1 MEFWRHYM
9 TLKRRWRIIALVV
22 VLCAGAVLVWS
33 RTTPQQYEAV
43 AVLREQRPVGEMATE
58 IYPVR
63 ALMNDP
69 VLRLQNLAQIVSSN
83 TVISKTVDDLQFIRP
98 GVLQGD
104 TPMERMMNFASKVR
118 VEPIPNTE
126 FLRVRLRDAEP
137 QNALTAVSILVAK
150 ATERYN
156 ELTQGTVRSERERIE
171 NELLPA
177 AKADLD
183 AKRKALADYKLA
195 NRISGDLAFQTQV
208 LVQRAAQ
215 YRANLDQATVE
226 MEEARARRIA
236 AEQELK
242 SQYAKNEYEEM
253 QRVMATNPVLEQ
265 LRIDLARAQAS
276 LQKELQTK
284 AERHPDVVALK
295 AQVAEIESRMRL
307 ESEQILNSQTRSR
320 NPIRDAALQAYIT
333 ARVAEEAAAKRAQA
347 YAEPLRRALA
357 ELADMP
363 RKEAGVARL
372 ELAARTAEQTYN
384 LYLQKLDEARAKERG
399 AQTAT
404 LVLLDP
410 PQIFIVPKQTWLRVA
425 LALLLSLILASS
437 VVLLLGQLDTSVR
450 TPEEAERL
458 LKLPVFAVIPQMKPS
473 ELNHLG
479 QQNGFTSVGAL
490 YQILSTNL
498 WYASRQMHGSAVVIA
513 SAEPGAGRS
522 TTAANLAITLARDGA
537 RVLLVD
543 GDMRQPTLHTRFGV
557 DNSQGLANVLAGQKE
572 IQEVA
577 VPTMIDGLILI
588 PAGSAADNPV
598 RLLRSPAMEQ
608 FVERTTR
615 LADFVIFDSPAGVV
629 FADSTLIAAHVKNVI
644 IVHAAGKPSRG
655 AEAEFHARLE
665 QVGANLI
672 GAVLNKVRPEDSR
685 GAYYYKRAYRELA
698 LHQSSA
704 RALPRG

>member
-9 TLKRRWRIIALVV
+9 ILKRRWRIIALVV
-22 VLCAGAVLVWS
+22 VLCTGAVLMWS
-33 RTTPQQYEAV
+33 RSSPQQYEAV
-43 AVLREQRPVGEMATE
+43 AVLREQRPVGETTTE
-58 IYPVR
+58 IFPSRILV
-63 ALMNDP
+63 NDP
-69 VLRLQNLAQIVSSN
+69 VLRQQNLLQMVVSNTVLGRTVSELQVIRPGILKGDTPPEQIVS
-83 TVISKTVDDLQFIRP
+83 F
-98 GVLQGD
+98 GD
-104 TPMERMMNFASKVR
+104 KVR
-118 VEPIPNTE
+118 AEPIPNTE
-126 FLRVRLRDAEP
+126 YLRVRLRDTDP
-137 QNALTAVSILVAK
+137 QNALVALSVLMAK

-156 ELTQGTVRSERERIE
+156 ELTQGSLRTERERIE
-171 NELLPA
+171 NDLLPRA
-177 AKADLD
+177 RADLE

-215 YRANLDQATVE
+215 YRANYDQAMVE

-242 SQYAKNEYEEM
+242 SQYARNEYEEM
-253 QRVMATNPVLEQ
+253 QRIMATNPVLQQ
-265 LRIDLARAQAS
+265 LRIDLARAQAE

-284 AERHPDVVALK
+284 AERHPDVVSLK
-295 AQVAEIESRMRL
+295 AQIAEIEARMRT
-307 ESEQILNSQTRSR
+307 ESEQILNSQTRAR
-320 NPIRDAALQAYIT
+320 NPIRDSALQAYIS

-384 LYLQKLDEARAKERG
+384 LYLQKLEEARARERG
-399 AQTAT
+399 AQAAT

-410 PQIFIVPKQTWLRVA
+410 PQVFVVPKQTGLKTA

-458 LKLPVFAVIPQMKPS
+458 LKLPVFAVIPLMKPNA
-473 ELNHLG
+473 LDK
-479 QQNGFTSVGAL
+479 QDGFTPIGAS

-498 WYASRQMHGSAVVIA
+498 WYASRQMQGSAVVIA
-513 SAEPGAGRS
+513 SAEPNVGRS

-557 DNSQGLANVLAGQKE
+557 DNSLGLADVLAGEKSIE
-572 IQEVA
+572 DVA
-577 VPTMIDGLILI
+577 VPTMVEGLVLI
-588 PAGSAADNPV
+588 PAGSSPSNPV
-598 RLLRSPAMEQ
+598 KLLRSPMMEQ
-608 FVERTTR
+608 FIERTTR
-615 LADFVIFDSPAGVV
+615 LADFVIFDSPAGAI

-644 IVHAAGKPSRG
+644 IVHAAGQPSRG

-665 QVGANLI
+665 QVGTNLI
-672 GAVLNKVRPEDSR
+672 GAVLNKVRPEDSL
-685 GAYYYKRAYRELA
+685 GVYYYRRAYRELA
-698 LHQSSA
+698 LRQSAS

>member
-9 TLKRRWRIIALVV
+9 ILKRRWRIIALVV
-22 VLCAGAVLVWS
+22 MVCAGAVLVWS

-63 ALMNDP
+63 ALINDP
-69 VLRLQNLAQIVSSN
+69 ILRLQNLAQIVSSN
-83 TVISKTVDDLQFIRP
+83 TVISKTVEDLQVLRP
-98 GVLQGD
+98 SVLQGD
-104 TPMERMMNFASKVR
+104 TPPDRVVAFSEKVR

-126 FLRVRLRDAEP
+126 FLRVRLRDPDP
-137 QNALTAVSILVAK
+137 QSALTALSVLVAK

-156 ELTQGTVRSERERIE
+156 ELTQGTVRTERERIE

-195 NRISGDLAFQTQV
+195 NRISGDLTFQTQV

-236 AEQELK
+236 AEQELR
-242 SQYAKNEYEEM
+242 SQYAKNEYEEL

-295 AQVAEIESRMRL
+295 AQIAEIESRMRL

-347 YAEPLRRALA
+347 YAEPLRRVLA
-357 ELADMP
+357 DLADMP
-363 RKEAGVARL
+363 RKEASLARL
-372 ELAARTAEQTYN
+372 ELDARTAEQTYN

-410 PQIFIVPKQTWLRVA
+410 PQVFIVPKQTGLKVA
-425 LALLLSLILASS
+425 LALLLSLLLASS

-458 LKLPVFAVIPQMKPS
+458 LKLPVFAVIPLMKPNA
-473 ELNHLG
+473 LDK
-479 QQNGFTSVGAL
+479 QDGFTPIGAS

-498 WYASRQMHGSAVVIA
+498 WYASRQMQGSAVVIA
-513 SAEPGAGRS
+513 SAEPNVGRS

-543 GDMRQPTLHTRFGV
+543 GDMRQPTLHARFGV
-557 DNSQGLANVLAGQKE
+557 DNSQGLADVLDGKRQIE
-572 IQEVA
+572 DVA
-577 VPTMIDGLILI
+577 VPTMVDGLILI
-588 PAGSAADNPV
+588 PAGSTADNPV
-598 RLLRSPAMEQ
+598 RLLRSAAMEQ

-615 LADFVIFDSPAGVV
+615 LADFVIFDSPAGAI

-644 IVHAAGKPSRG
+644 IVHAAGQPSRG

-665 QVGANLI
+665 QVGANLV

-685 GAYYYKRAYRELA
+685 GVYYYRRAYRELA
-698 LHQSSA
+698 LRQPSA

>member
-9 TLKRRWRIIALVV
+9 ILKRRWRIIALVV
-22 VLCAGAVLVWS
+22 VLCTGAVLMWS
-33 RTTPQQYEAV
+33 RSAPQQYEAV
-43 AVLREQRPVGEMATE
+43 AVLREQRPVGETTTE
-58 IYPVR
+58 IFPSRV
-63 ALMNDP
+63 LVNDP
-69 VLRLQNLAQIVSSN
+69 VLRQQNLLQMVVSNTVLGRTVSELQVIRPGILKGDTPPEQIVS
-83 TVISKTVDDLQFIRP
+83 F
-98 GVLQGD
+98 GD
-104 TPMERMMNFASKVR
+104 KVR
-118 VEPIPNTE
+118 AEPIPNTE
-126 FLRVRLRDAEP
+126 YLRVRLRDTDP
-137 QNALTAVSILVAK
+137 QNALVALSVLMAK

-156 ELTQGTVRSERERIE
+156 DLTQGSLRTERERIE
-171 NELLPA
+171 NDLLPRA
-177 AKADLD
+177 RADLE

-215 YRANLDQATVE
+215 YRANYDQAMVE

-242 SQYAKNEYEEM
+242 SQYARNEYEEM
-253 QRVMATNPVLEQ
+253 QRIMATNPVLQQ
-265 LRIDLARAQAS
+265 LRIDLARAQAE

-284 AERHPDVVALK
+284 AERHPDVVSLK
-295 AQVAEIESRMRL
+295 AQIAEIEARMRA
-307 ESEQILNSQTRSR
+307 ESEQILNSQTRAR
-320 NPIRDAALQAYIT
+320 NPIRDSALQAYIS

-357 ELADMP
+357 DLADMP

-384 LYLQKLDEARAKERG
+384 LYLQKLEEARARERG
-399 AQTAT
+399 AQAAT

-410 PQIFIVPKQTWLRVA
+410 PQVFVVPKQTGLKTA

-458 LKLPVFAVIPQMKPS
+458 LKLPVFAVIPLMKPNT
-473 ELNHLG
+473 LDK
-479 QQNGFTSVGAL
+479 QDGFTPIGAS

-498 WYASRQMHGSAVVIA
+498 WYASRQMQGSAVVIA
-513 SAEPGAGRS
+513 SAEPNVGRS

-543 GDMRQPTLHTRFGV
+543 GDMRQPTLHSRFGV
-557 DNSQGLANVLAGQKE
+557 DNSLGLADVLAGEKSIE
-572 IQEVA
+572 DVA
-577 VPTMIDGLILI
+577 VPTMIEGLVLI
-588 PAGSAADNPV
+588 PAGSAPNNPV
-598 RLLRSPAMEQ
+598 RLLRSPMMEQ
-608 FVERTTR
+608 FIERTTR
-615 LADFVIFDSPAGVV
+615 LADFVIFDSPAGAI

-644 IVHAAGKPSRG
+644 IVHAAGQPSRG

-685 GAYYYKRAYRELA
+685 GVYYYRRAYRELA
-698 LHQSSA
+698 LRQSAS

>member
-9 TLKRRWRIIALVV
+9 ILKRRWRLIALVV
-22 VLCAGAVLVWS
+22 VLCTGAVLMWS
-33 RTTPQQYEAV
+33 RSSPQEYEAV
-43 AVLREQRPVGEMATE
+43 AVLREQRPVGESSTE
-58 IYPVR
+58 IFPSRILV
-63 ALMNDP
+63 NDP
-69 VLRLQNLAQIVSSN
+69 VLRQQNLLQVVVSN
-83 TVISKTVDDLQFIRP
+83 TVLGRTVSELQAIRP
-98 GVLQGD
+98 GVLEGETPAEQILALGD
-104 TPMERMMNFASKVR
+104 KVHA
-118 VEPIPNTE
+118 EPIPNTE
-126 FLRVRLRDAEP
+126 YLRVRVRDTDP
-137 QNALTAVSILVAK
+137 QNALTALSVLTAK

-156 ELTQGTVRSERERIE
+156 ELTQGFIRSERERIE
-171 NELLPA
+171 NDLLPN
-177 AKADLD
+177 AKADLE

-195 NRISGDLAFQTQV
+195 NRISGDLNFQTQV

-215 YRANLDQATVE
+215 YRANYDQAMVE

-242 SQYAKNEYEEM
+242 SQYARNEYEEL
-253 QRVMATNPVLEQ
+253 QRVMATNPVLQQ
-265 LRIDLARAQAS
+265 LRIDLARAQAE
-276 LQKELQTK
+276 LQKELQIK
-284 AERHPDVVALK
+284 AERHPDVVSLK
-295 AQVAEIESRMRL
+295 AQIAEIEARMRT

-320 NPIRDAALQAYIT
+320 NPIRDSALQAYIT
-333 ARVAEEAAAKRAQA
+333 ARVTEEAAAKRAQA

-357 ELADMP
+357 DLADMP

-384 LYLQKLDEARAKERG
+384 LYLQKLEEARARERG
-399 AQTAT
+399 AQAAT

-410 PQIFIVPKQTWLRVA
+410 PQVFAVPKQTGLKTM

-437 VVLLLGQLDTSVR
+437 IVLLLGQLDTSVR

-458 LKLPVFAVIPQMKPS
+458 LKLPVFAVIPLMKPNV
-473 ELNHLG
+473 LDK
-479 QQNGFTSVGAL
+479 QDGFTPVGAS

-498 WYASRQMHGSAVVIA
+498 WYASRQMQGSAVVIA
-513 SAEPGAGRS
+513 SAEPNVGRS

-543 GDMRQPTLHTRFGV
+543 GDMRQPTLHSRFGV
-557 DNSQGLANVLAGQKE
+557 DNSLGLANVLAGEKSIE
-572 IQEVA
+572 DVA
-577 VPTMIDGLILI
+577 VPTMIEGLVLI
-588 PAGSAADNPV
+588 PAGSSASNPV
-598 RLLRSPAMEQ
+598 RLLRSPLMEQ
-608 FVERTTR
+608 FIERTTR
-615 LADFVIFDSPAGVV
+615 LADFVIFDSPAGAI

-644 IVHAAGKPSRG
+644 IVHAAGQPSRG

-685 GAYYYKRAYRELA
+685 GMYYYRRAYRDLA
-698 LHQSSA
+698 LRQSAS

>member
-1 MEFWRHYM
+1 VEFWRHYM
-9 TLKRRWRIIALVV
+9 ILKRRWRLIALVV

-33 RTTPQQYEAV
+33 RTAPQQYEAV

-63 ALMNDP
+63 ALINDP
-69 VLRLQNLAQIVSSN
+69 VLRLQNLAQLVSSN
-83 TVISKTVDDLQFIRP
+83 TVLSKTVEDLQVLRP
-98 GVLQGD
+98 GMLEGD
-104 TPMERMMNFASKVR
+104 TPAERVIAFGGNVR

-126 FLRVRLRDAEP
+126 FLRVRLRDPDP
-137 QNALTAVSILVAK
+137 QNALTALSVLVAK

-195 NRISGDLAFQTQV
+195 NRISGDLTYQTQV

-242 SQYAKNEYEEM
+242 SQYAKNEYEEF

-265 LRIDLARAQAS
+265 LRIDLARTQAQ

-295 AQVAEIESRMRL
+295 AQIAEIEARMRL

-410 PQIFIVPKQTWLRVA
+410 PQVFAVPKQTGLKVA
-425 LALLLSLILASS
+425 LALLLSLLLASS

-458 LKLPVFAVIPQMKPS
+458 LKLPVFAVIPLMKPNA
-473 ELNHLG
+473 LDK
-479 QQNGFTSVGAL
+479 QDGFTPIGAS

-498 WYASRQMHGSAVVIA
+498 WYASRQMQGSAVVIA
-513 SAEPGAGRS
+513 SAEPNVGRS

-557 DNSQGLANVLAGQKE
+557 DNSLGLADVLAGEKSIE
-572 IQEVA
+572 DVA
-577 VPTMIDGLILI
+577 VPTMIEGLVLI
-588 PAGSAADNPV
+588 PAGSSASNPV
-598 RLLRSPAMEQ
+598 RLLRSPTMEQ
-608 FVERTTR
+608 FIERTTR
-615 LADFVIFDSPAGVV
+615 LADFVIFDSPAGAI
-629 FADSTLIAAHVKNVI
+629 FADSVLIAAHVKNVV
-644 IVHAAGKPSRG
+644 IVHAAGQPSRG
-655 AEAEFHARLE
+655 AEAEFHTRLE

-685 GAYYYKRAYRELA
+685 GVYYYRRAYRELA
-698 LHQSSA
+698 LRQPSA

>member
-9 TLKRRWRIIALVV
+9 ILKRRWRIIALVV
-22 VLCAGAVLVWS
+22 ILCAGAVLVWS
-33 RTTPQQYEAV
+33 RTSPQEYEAV

-63 ALMNDP
+63 ALINDP

-83 TVISKTVDDLQFIRP
+83 TVISKTVDELQVLRP
-98 GVLQGD
+98 GVLEGE
-104 TPMERMMNFASKVR
+104 TPADRVVAFSGKVR

-126 FLRVRLRDAEP
+126 FLRVRLRDPDP
-137 QNALTAVSILVAK
+137 QSALTALSVLVAK

-242 SQYAKNEYEEM
+242 SQYAKNEYEEL

-295 AQVAEIESRMRL
+295 AQIAEIESRMRL

-410 PQIFIVPKQTWLRVA
+410 PQVFVVPKQTGLKVA
-425 LALLLSLILASS
+425 LALLLSLLLASS

-458 LKLPVFAVIPQMKPS
+458 LKLPVFAVIPLMKPNA
-473 ELNHLG
+473 LDK
-479 QQNGFTSVGAL
+479 QDGFTPIGAS

-498 WYASRQMHGSAVVIA
+498 WYASRQMQGSAVVIA
-513 SAEPGAGRS
+513 SAEPNVGRS

-543 GDMRQPTLHTRFGV
+543 GDMRQPTLHTRFGM
-557 DNSQGLANVLAGQKE
+557 DNSLGLADVLSGEKSIE
-572 IQEVA
+572 DVA
-577 VPTMIDGLILI
+577 VPTMIEGLVLI
-588 PAGSAADNPV
+588 PAGSSAGNPV
-598 RLLRSPAMEQ
+598 RLLRSATMEQ

-615 LADFVIFDSPAGVV
+615 LADFVIFDSPAGAI

-644 IVHAAGKPSRG
+644 IVHAAGQPSRG

-685 GAYYYKRAYRELA
+685 GVYYYRRAYRELA
-698 LHQSSA
+698 LRQPSA

>member
-9 TLKRRWRIIALVV
+9 ILKRRWRIIALVV
-22 VLCAGAVLVWS
+22 VLCTGAVLMWS
-33 RTTPQQYEAV
+33 RSSPQQYEAV
-43 AVLREQRPVGEMATE
+43 AVLREQRPVGETTTE
-58 IYPVR
+58 IFPSRILV
-63 ALMNDP
+63 NDP
-69 VLRLQNLAQIVSSN
+69 VLRQQNLLQMVVSN
-83 TVISKTVDDLQFIRP
+83 TVLGRTISELQVLRP
-98 GVLQGD
+98 GMLEGES
-104 TPMERMMNFASKVR
+104 TPEQIVAFSDKVR
-118 VEPIPNTE
+118 AEPIPNTE
-126 FLRVRLRDAEP
+126 YLRVRLRDTDP
-137 QNALTAVSILVAK
+137 QNALVALSVLTAK

-156 ELTQGTVRSERERIE
+156 ELTQGSLRTERERIE
-171 NELLPA
+171 NDLLPRA
-177 AKADLD
+177 RADLE

-215 YRANLDQATVE
+215 YRANYDQAMVE

-242 SQYAKNEYEEM
+242 SQYARNEYEEM
-253 QRVMATNPVLEQ
+253 QRIMATNPVLQQ
-265 LRIDLARAQAS
+265 LRIDLARAQAE

-284 AERHPDVVALK
+284 AERHPDVISLK
-295 AQVAEIESRMRL
+295 AQIAEIEARMRT
-307 ESEQILNSQTRSR
+307 ESEQILNSQTRAR
-320 NPIRDAALQAYIT
+320 NPIRDSALQAYIS

-384 LYLQKLDEARAKERG
+384 LYLQKLEEARARERG
-399 AQTAT
+399 AQAAT

-410 PQIFIVPKQTWLRVA
+410 PQVFVVPKQTGLKTA

-458 LKLPVFAVIPQMKPS
+458 LKLPVFAVIPLMKPNA
-473 ELNHLG
+473 LDK
-479 QQNGFTSVGAL
+479 QDGFTPIGAS

-498 WYASRQMHGSAVVIA
+498 WYASRQMQGSAVVIA
-513 SAEPGAGRS
+513 SAEPNVGRS

-543 GDMRQPTLHTRFGV
+543 SDMRQPTLHTRFGV
-557 DNSQGLANVLAGQKE
+557 DNSLGLADVLTGEKSIE
-572 IQEVA
+572 DVA
-577 VPTMIDGLILI
+577 VPTMVEGLVLI
-588 PAGSAADNPV
+588 PAGSSPSNPV
-598 RLLRSPAMEQ
+598 RLLRSPMMEQ
-608 FVERTTR
+608 FIERTTR
-615 LADFVIFDSPAGVV
+615 LADFVIFDSPAGAI

-644 IVHAAGKPSRG
+644 IVHAAGQPSRG

-685 GAYYYKRAYRELA
+685 GVYYYRRAYRELA
-698 LHQSSA
+698 LRQSAS

>member
-9 TLKRRWRIIALVV
+9 ILKRRWRLIALVV
-22 VLCAGAVLVWS
+22 VVCTGAVLMWS
-33 RTTPQQYEAV
+33 RSSPQEYEAV
-43 AVLREQRPVGEMATE
+43 AVLREQRPVGETSTE
-58 IYPVR
+58 IFPSRV
-63 ALMNDP
+63 LVNDP
-69 VLRLQNLAQIVSSN
+69 VLRQQNLLQMVVSN
-83 TVISKTVDDLQFIRP
+83 TVLGRSISELQVIRP
-98 GVLQGD
+98 GVLEGQ
-104 TPMERMMNFASKVR
+104 TPAEQILAFGSKVR
-118 VEPIPNTE
+118 AEPIPNTE
-126 FLRVRLRDAEP
+126 YVRVRLRDTDP
-137 QNALTAVSILVAK
+137 QNALIALSVLTAK

-156 ELTQGTVRSERERIE
+156 ELTQGFIRSERERIE
-171 NELLPA
+171 NDLLPN
-177 AKADLD
+177 AKADLE

-195 NRISGDLAFQTQV
+195 NRISGDLTFQTQV

-215 YRANLDQATVE
+215 YRANYDQAIVE

-242 SQYAKNEYEEM
+242 SQYARNEYEEL
-253 QRVMATNPVLEQ
+253 QRIMVTNPVLQQ
-265 LRIDLARAQAS
+265 LRIDLARAQAE

-284 AERHPDVVALK
+284 AERHPDVVSLK
-295 AQVAEIESRMRL
+295 AQIAEIEARMRM

-320 NPIRDAALQAYIT
+320 NPIRDSALQAYIS

-357 ELADMP
+357 DLADMP

-384 LYLQKLDEARAKERG
+384 LYLQKLEEAQAKERG
-399 AQTAT
+399 AQAAT

-410 PQIFIVPKQTWLRVA
+410 PQVFAVPKQTGLKTA

-437 VVLLLGQLDTSVR
+437 IVLLLGQLDTSVR

-458 LKLPVFAVIPQMKPS
+458 LKLPVFAVIPLMKPNT
-473 ELNHLG
+473 LDK
-479 QQNGFTSVGAL
+479 QDGFTPIGAS

-498 WYASRQMHGSAVVIA
+498 WYASRQMQGSAVVIA
-513 SAEPGAGRS
+513 SAEPNVGRS

-543 GDMRQPTLHTRFGV
+543 GDMRQPTLHSRFGV
-557 DNSQGLANVLAGQKE
+557 DNSLGLSDVLAGEKSIE
-572 IQEVA
+572 DVA
-577 VPTMIDGLILI
+577 APTMVEGLVLI
-588 PAGSAADNPV
+588 PAGSSASNPV
-598 RLLRSPAMEQ
+598 RLLRSPVMEQ

-615 LADFVIFDSPAGVV
+615 LADFVIFDSPAGAI

-644 IVHAAGKPSRG
+644 IVHAAGQPSRG

-685 GAYYYKRAYRELA
+685 GMYYYRRAYRELA
-698 LHQSSA
+698 LRQSAS

>member
-9 TLKRRWRIIALVV
+9 ILKRRWRLIALIVV
-22 VLCAGAVLVWS
+22 VCTGAVLMWS
-33 RTTPQQYEAV
+33 RSSPQEYEAV
-43 AVLREQRPVGEMATE
+43 AVLREQRPVGETSTE
-58 IYPVR
+58 IFPSRILV
-63 ALMNDP
+63 NDP
-69 VLRLQNLAQIVSSN
+69 VLRQQNLLQMVASN
-83 TVISKTVDDLQFIRP
+83 TVLGRAVSELQVIRP
-98 GVLQGD
+98 GVLEGQ
-104 TPMERMMNFASKVR
+104 TPAEQILAFGGKVR

-126 FLRVRLRDAEP
+126 YLRVRLRDTDP
-137 QNALTAVSILVAK
+137 QNALTALSVLTAK

-156 ELTQGTVRSERERIE
+156 ELTQGFIRSERERIE
-171 NELLPA
+171 NDLLPG
-177 AKADLD
+177 AKADLE

-195 NRISGDLAFQTQV
+195 NRISGDLTFQTQV

-215 YRANLDQATVE
+215 YRANYDQAMVE

-242 SQYAKNEYEEM
+242 SQYARNEYEEL
-253 QRVMATNPVLEQ
+253 QRVMATNPVLQQ
-265 LRIDLARAQAS
+265 LRIDLARAQAE

-284 AERHPDVVALK
+284 AERHPDVVSLK
-295 AQVAEIESRMRL
+295 AQIAEIEARMRT

-320 NPIRDAALQAYIT
+320 NPIRDSALQAYIA

-357 ELADMP
+357 DLADMP

-384 LYLQKLDEARAKERG
+384 LYLQKLEEARARERG
-399 AQTAT
+399 AQAAT

-410 PQIFIVPKQTWLRVA
+410 PQVFAVPKQTGLKTA

-437 VVLLLGQLDTSVR
+437 IVLLLGQLDTSVR

-458 LKLPVFAVIPQMKPS
+458 LKLPVFAVIPLMKPNT
-473 ELNHLG
+473 LDK
-479 QQNGFTSVGAL
+479 QDGFTPIGAS

-498 WYASRQMHGSAVVIA
+498 WYASRQMQGSAVVIA
-513 SAEPGAGRS
+513 SAEPNVGRS

-543 GDMRQPTLHTRFGV
+543 GDMRQPTLHSRFGV
-557 DNSQGLANVLAGQKE
+557 DNSLGLSDVLAGEKSIE
-572 IQEVA
+572 DVA
-577 VPTMIDGLILI
+577 VPTMVEGLVLI
-588 PAGSAADNPV
+588 PAGSSASNPV
-598 RLLRSPAMEQ
+598 RLLRSPMMEQ

-615 LADFVIFDSPAGVV
+615 LADFVIFDSPAGAI

-644 IVHAAGKPSRG
+644 IVHAAGQPSRG

-665 QVGANLI
+665 QVGASLI

-685 GAYYYKRAYRELA
+685 GMYYYRRAYRELA
-698 LHQSSA
+698 LRQSAS